1 MARTK
6 QSQEARSNA
15 EVLKNLV
22 KDQLQFQPEEQLQF
36 QPEDQLQQQNTD
48 KTDDQIFI
56 CDANGCESVQST
68 NLIGDLLFTEYYSD
82 PDE

>member
-6 QSQEARSNA
+6 QSQETRRNA
-15 EVLKNLV
+15 EVLENLI
-22 KDQLQFQPEEQLQF
+22 KDHSSF

-48 KTDDQIFI
+48 KIDDQIFI
-56 CDANGCESVQST
+56 CNSNGCESVQSS
-68 NLIGDLLFTEYYSD
+68 NLIGDFLKLEYYSD

>member
-22 KDQLQFQPEEQLQF
+22 KAQLQFQPDNQL
-36 QPEDQLQQQNTD
+36 PQQNAA
-48 KTDDQIFI
+48 KDDEIFM
-56 CDANGCESVQST
+56 CDAYGCEVVQSP

>member
-15 EVLKNLV
+15 EVLKSLV
-22 KDQLQFQPEEQLQF
+22 NDQLQF
-36 QPEDQLQQQNTD
+36 QPEDQLQQNTD
-48 KTDDQIFI
+48 KTDDPIFI
-56 CDANGCESVQST
+56 CDANGCESIQDT

>member
-22 KDQLQFQPEEQLQF
+22 KDQLQFQPE
-36 QPEDQLQQQNTD
+36 DQLQQQNTD
-48 KTDDQIFI
+48 KTNDQIFI

>member
-15 EVLKNLV
+15 EVLKKLV
-22 KDQLQFQPEEQLQF
+22 NDQLQFQPDNQL
-36 QPEDQLQQQNTD
+36 PQQNSA
-48 KTDDQIFI
+48 KDDEIFM
-56 CDANGCESVQST
+56 CDAYGCEVVQSP
-68 NLIGDLLFTEYYSD
+68 NLIGDSLKLEYYSD

>member
-22 KDQLQFQPEEQLQF
+22 KDQLQFQPE
-36 QPEDQLQQQNTD
+36 DQLQQQNTD
-48 KTDDQIFI
+48 KTDDQIFM
-56 CDANGCESVQST
+56 CDANGCKSIQDTIV
-68 NLIGDLLFTEYYSD
+68 I
-82 PDE
+82 